1 MEAKDY
7 FFRLSY
13 QQYQKGKTEERAKWE
28 LEVMRSVLELLE
40 REEITVGDRVLIYL
54 TKKNKRK
61 KDIEISEPDN
71 TLSINI
77 ETVIACIMLVL
88 FTIYHAHLVNMVP

>member
-13 QQYQKGKTEERAKWE
+13 QQYQKGKTEERANWE

-40 REEITVGDRVLIYL
+40 REEITVGDRVASFVNSICEVELKYSNSFHFEKIIKNII
-54 TKKNKRK
+54 KK
-61 KDIEISEPDN
+61 
-71 TLSINI
+71 
-77 ETVIACIMLVL
+77 
-88 FTIYHAHLVNMVP
+88 